1 VDKIDGWEEMGSIS
15 C

>member
-1 VDKIDGWEEMGSIS
+1 MGSIS